1 MIVWS
6 SIAMVKV
13 GRRKGCF
20 PNFMVSTSQSNVSPD
35 EAGRLMKMATTASVI
50 VAVILIA
57 IKMIAW
63 LLTDSVSIL
72 SSLIDSLMDVLASVV
87 NLLAVRQALQP
98 PDREHRFGHG
108 KAEPLAGLAQSA
120 FIAGSAV
127 LLTVEAV
134 RRLFVPQPVVH
145 VDVGIGVM
153 LVSIALTAALVLF
166 QRHVVRRTA
175 STAVGADA
183 LHYETDILI
192 NGSVIISLALS
203 HWFGWHLA
211 DPIFAIAIVAYLV
224 RGAWLISQRSLDVLM
239 DREFPD
245 DERERIKEIALGHEE
260 VAGMHDLR
268 TRQAGVRQFIQ
279 LHLEMD
285 GDMSLGRAHN
295 IADEVE
301 AWIRSA
307 YPGAEVIIHQDPEGL
322 EEHHPGVGE

>member
-1 MIVWS
+1 MT
-6 SIAMVKV
+6 
-13 GRRKGCF
+13 
-20 PNFMVSTSQSNVSPD
+20 STSQSSVSPD

-63 LLTDSVSIL
+63 LLTDSISIL

-87 NLLAVRQALQP
+87 NLLAVRQALLP

-134 RRLFVPQPVVH
+134 RRLFVPQPVGH
-145 VDVGIGVM
+145 VEVGIGVM
-153 LVSIALTAALVLF
+153 VISIVLTVGLVAL

-192 NGSVIISLALS
+192 NGSVIVSLSLS

-211 DPIFAIAIVAYLV
+211 DPIFAIAIAVYLV
-224 RGAWLISQRSLDVLM
+224 RGAWLISRRSLDVLM

-245 DERERIKEIALGHEE
+245 DERSRIKAIALGHEE
-260 VAGMHDLR
+260 VKGMHDLR
-268 TRQAGVRQFIQ
+268 TRQAGIRQFIQ

-285 GDMSLGRAHN
+285 GTMSLGRAHH

-301 AWIRSA
+301 AWIQRA

-322 EEHHPGVGE
+322 EEHHPGLGE

>member
-1 MIVWS
+1 MASPAQPRI
-6 SIAMVKV
+6 
-13 GRRKGCF
+13 
-20 PNFMVSTSQSNVSPD
+20 SPD
-35 EAGRLMKMATTASVI
+35 EAGRLMKLATTASVA

-57 IKMIAW
+57 IKVTAW
-63 LLTDSVSIL
+63 LLTDSISIL

-87 NLLAVRQALQP
+87 NLVAVRQALIP

-127 LLTVEAV
+127 LLTVEAG
-134 RRLFVPQPVVH
+134 RRLFVPQPVSH
-145 VDVGIGVM
+145 VEVGIGVM
-153 LVSIALTAALVLF
+153 VVSIALTVALVAL

-183 LHYETDILI
+183 LHYESDILI
-192 NGSVIISLALS
+192 NGSVIVSLSLS
-203 HWFGWHLA
+203 HWLGWHLA
-211 DPIFAIAIVAYLV
+211 DPIFAIAIAAYLV
-224 RGAWLISQRSLDVLM
+224 RGAWLISRRSLDVLM

-245 DERERIKEIALGHEE
+245 QERARIKEIALGHNE
-260 VAGMHDLR
+260 VTGMHDLR

-285 GDMSLGRAHN
+285 GAMRLRRAHD

-301 AWIRSA
+301 AWITDA

-322 EEHHPGVGE
+322 VENHPSLGG